1 MFEVKTK
8 CIIHNFAFFFLE
20 TFDCVNTHDRK
31 WYGQVTYE
39 KKKKKEKVLHAQ
51 GRFFKKVLKLCQDK
65 FPFPSSMLKRC
76 TCVLTHLFL
85 IQGYNARKSY

>member
-39 KKKKKEKVLHAQ
+39 EKKKKKKKKKDLHAQ
-51 GRFFKKVLKLCQDK
+51 
-65 FPFPSSMLKRC
+65 
-76 TCVLTHLFL
+76 
-85 IQGYNARKSY
+85 